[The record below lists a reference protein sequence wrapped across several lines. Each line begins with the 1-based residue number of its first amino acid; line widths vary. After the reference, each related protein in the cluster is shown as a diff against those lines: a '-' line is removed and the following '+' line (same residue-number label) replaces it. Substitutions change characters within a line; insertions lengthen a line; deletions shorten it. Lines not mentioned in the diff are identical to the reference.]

1 MSSNR
6 RRAMGI
12 VTAAVIAGI
21 GGLYAASGQADEED
35 EEVVLAFTT
44 MRGNLPNVDINNNIG
59 GFAPWV
65 IADGD
70 GVLTTEGEV
79 RVRVRGLLF
88 APGVP
93 NLGGTNPFKNFRAI
107 VSCTTVNAQGDAEI
121 VNISTGAFPADANG
135 DCNIHDKVTLP
146 NPCYAPIILVGPE
159 PKVPTPADT
168 EITGGTWLAV
178 TGF

>member
-1 MSSNR
+1 M
-6 RRAMGI
+6 
-12 VTAAVIAGI
+12 TAAVIAAL
-21 GGLYAASGQADEED
+21 GGLYATSGQADHED

-65 IADGD
+65 IRDGD
-70 GVLTTEGEV
+70 GVLTTEGHV
-79 RVRVRGLLF
+79 RIRIRGLLF

-93 NLGGTNPFKNFRAI
+93 NLGGTNPFKTFRAI
-107 VSCTTVNAQGDAEI
+107 VSCTTVNAQGETEV
-121 VNISTGAFPADANG
+121 VNISTGAFPADAHG

-159 PKVPTPADT
+159 GKVATPPDT
-168 EITGGTWLAV
+168 AITGGIWLAA